1 MTFGVAFLLGAGV
14 VVVFLPRVLLEVL
27 SVSRSWEADPN
38 RACSSFS
45 ENRDVVPLSLL
56 HESQHSLL

>member
-1 MTFGVAFLLGAGV
+1 MGAGV
-14 VVVFLPRVLLEVL
+14 VVGFLLRVPLKAAEEVR

-45 ENRDVVPLSLL
+45 ADAENRGTVALRLL
-56 HESQHSLL
+56 HDSQHSLL